1 MKRQI
6 VLAMLSTALFG
17 WSCPGY
23 AQTSWTVRP
32 VAVIGDATPGGGTFA
47 KFEDRPNINEAG
59 DVVFVATIAG
69 GKAPRGI
76 FLASKGTLTQIV
88 AVGDSPPDG
97 GTFETFRLGRSA
109 PMKSGAA
116 LFLATLT
123 GGKAHKGIFRAS
135 KETITKVVVEGDSIT
150 GIGTFS
156 HILDDRPSGS
166 DDGSVSFIAE
176 VLTATPQEGSSRTSQ
191 KGIFIAAQGRFTK
204 VVGLGD
210 PTPLGGAFHDFGRP
224 AINERGALV
233 FSASIKGGSTPGAL
247 FHVAGEKITPV
258 LRVGDRSPDG
268 GAFKEFEGVWIN
280 SRGDISFRAFMEGG
294 KSAIESYVVS
304 HGSVAKIAAAEA
316 PLPDGR
322 VFDLAFGRPMMN
334 DRGEMAFKA
343 KLHGGQRGAGKEGI
357 FAIAGEAITKVV
369 VDVDSTPVG
378 GTFGILTPPFLSDA
392 GAIAFRASVIGGRT
406 SEGIFVATQ
415 P

>member
-6 VLAMLSTALFG
+6 VLAMLSTALVG

-23 AQTSWTVRP
+23 AQTSWTVHP
-32 VAVIGDATPGGGTFA
+32 IAVIGDATPGGGTFA
-47 KFEDRPNINEAG
+47 KFEDRPNVNEAG
-59 DVVFVATIAG
+59 DVVFTATIAG
-69 GKAPRGI
+69 GRAPRGI

-88 AVGDSPPDG
+88 AAGDSTPDG

-116 LFLATLT
+116 LFLATLA

-135 KETITKVVVEGDSIT
+135 KDTITKVVAEGDSIT
-150 GIGTFS
+150 GGGTFD

-166 DDGSVSFIAE
+166 DDGSVVFIAE
-176 VLTATPQEGSSRTSQ
+176 VVTATPQEGSSRTSQ
-191 KGIFIAAQGRFTK
+191 KGIFTEAQGRFTK

-210 PTPLGGAFHDFGRP
+210 PTPLGGAFHNFGRP
-224 AINERGALV
+224 AINERGEVV
-233 FSASIKGGSTPGAL
+233 FSAAIKGGSTLEAL
-247 FHVAGEKITPV
+247 FHVAGGKITPV
-258 LRVGDRSPDG
+258 VRVGDRSPG
-268 GAFKEFEGVWIN
+268 GGTFKEFEGVWIN
-280 SRGDISFRAFMEGG
+280 NRGDISFRAFMEGS
-294 KSAIESYVVS
+294 KADIESYVVS
-304 HGSVAKIAAAEA
+304 QGSVAKIAGAEA

-343 KLHGGQRGAGKEGI
+343 KLHAGQRGGGKEGI
-357 FAIAGEAITKVV
+357 FATAGEAISKVV
-369 VDVDSTPVG
+369 VDVDPTPVG
-378 GTFGILTPPFLSDA
+378 GTFGTLTPPFLSDA
-392 GAIAFRASVIGGRT
+392 GAIAFRASVVGGRT

-415 P
+415 R